1 MAIPN
6 IINRSVKLANGHGR
20 NIPQAALLE
29 EVELAATKTEVEL
42 DLGGPVGAMTATLTV
57 TAASGTTPT
66 ADVIVEHSHDNSTW
80 ATLGSFTQATGAT
93 AETKTFG
100 PIRRYIRGKATIGGT
115 SPKFTF
121 TLSGDLDLSFV

>member
-6 IINRSVKLANGHGR
+6 IINRSGKLENGHGR
-20 NIPQAALLE
+20 TIPQAALLE
-29 EVELAATKTEVEL
+29 KVELAATNTGDVL
-42 DLGGPVGAMTATLTV
+42 DLIGPVGAMTATLTV

-80 ATLGSFTQATGAT
+80 ATLGSFTQVTGVT

-121 TLSGDLDLSFV
+121 TLSADLDISYV